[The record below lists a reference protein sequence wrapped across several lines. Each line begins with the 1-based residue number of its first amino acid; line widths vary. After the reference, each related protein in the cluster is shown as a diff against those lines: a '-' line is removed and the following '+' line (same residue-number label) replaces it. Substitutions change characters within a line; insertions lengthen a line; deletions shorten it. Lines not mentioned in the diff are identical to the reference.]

1 MNLQK
6 SFLITAILLMCWG
19 IEAQV
24 PSWHC
29 ANLGAR
35 IRLDERL
42 IKGDLKLPALSKAE
56 FECLGEFYAQ
66 RDLNADQYTLFES
79 TAHPQYAFNGYSI
92 CSLEK
97 YQINYQQIP
106 DLLHEK
112 EIQDKIMVFIK
123 RYNEIVLPTYQKRIP
138 KGEMEQILSPA
149 PVIDPYVLKE
159 RLAIL
164 KQKNQAVV
172 QIEPQDDYRISVKL
186 AINEL
191 FDGINLPLERLQF
204 IVIDEYTNVRE
215 ILTIK
220 QLKQK
225 GFILETDESR
235 TKSAYWYDFRI
246 RAEYAELAKE
256 GLVVSCE
263 KTEDYFFHFEHF
275 SITKDLR
282 LISHEH

>member
-1 MNLQK
+1 MDLQK
-6 SFLITAILLMCWG
+6 SFLITAILFMCWG

-56 FECLGEFYAQ
+56 FECLGEFYAH
-66 RDLNADQYTLFES
+66 RDIKSNEYSLYES

-106 DLLHEK
+106 DLLQEK
-112 EIQDKIMVFIK
+112 EVQDKIMAFIK
-123 RYNEIVLPTYQKRIP
+123 RYNEIVLPTYLEQIP

-149 PVIDPYVLKE
+149 EVIDPYVLKA

-172 QIEPQDDYRISVKL
+172 QIEPKADHRISVKL
-186 AINEL
+186 DVHEL
-191 FDGINLPLERLQF
+191 FNGVNLPIERLQF
-204 IVIDEYTNVRE
+204 IVIDENTNVRE

-225 GFILETDESR
+225 GFMLETDESR

-246 RAEYAELAKE
+246 RVEYADLAEE

-275 SITKDLR
+275 SVTKDLR